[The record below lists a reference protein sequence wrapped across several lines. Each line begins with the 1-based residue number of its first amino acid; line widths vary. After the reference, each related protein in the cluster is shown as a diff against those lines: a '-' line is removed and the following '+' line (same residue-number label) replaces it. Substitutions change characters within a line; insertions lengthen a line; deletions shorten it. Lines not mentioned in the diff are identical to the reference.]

1 MGELRSSK
9 LLEVMEASVLYK
21 LVDEKWKKWKEVVW
35 KDGPTKIRYITA
47 VSKKWRAL
55 QVIRNWEGFFTV
67 KSFVYIL

>member
-21 LVDEKWKKWKEVVW
+21 LIDEKWKKWKELVW

-47 VSKKWRAL
+47 VS
-55 QVIRNWEGFFTV
+55 RNGELCRLSEIGKVF
-67 KSFVYIL
+67 